1 MIPDPRF
8 SQASGALDMPAG
20 PASAAPRWAREPF
33 ASRRTGIRGSG
44 AARLA
49 TALLDTGLLLA
60 YAIIV
65 AARMPQILLKGRF
78 WAEEGAIYFLN
89 GRDLPWYDALFAVHT
104 GYLNLA
110 ASIATLLAA
119 RVVPIEHAPW
129 VSTGFALL
137 IQLCPALLLLTSG
150 VPWLRKP
157 WTKAIA
163 LLVLL
168 AATRSG
174 EVWMNAITSQFHLG
188 ICTALILALPLRGGL
203 PGLFRGGLLILAPL
217 SGPTSAFLAPLF
229 IARGYLDQSRQRL
242 FQGVILG
249 CGGALQLG
257 MVLLHPEPARTIG
270 IGPRMLALVVYVK
283 QILLPFLGTV
293 QTQDLT
299 TNLTGGVAA
308 GTTPWVPLLISV
320 ACMAAIV
327 LAAWRSRNAE
337 VQWLLAGGMVIMT
350 LSYYGAL
357 GQHINLLSVTFGDR
371 YSYAP
376 TALFGLVLLGIAL
389 TTRRWSGS
397 VAALL
402 VCVFVWTGIQEYA
415 SPGAMF
421 EDGSSWPAEVAN
433 WRADP
438 AYRVQFWP
446 DYEAWRWPIAPLPG
460 TSIH

>member
-1 MIPDPRF
+1 VPRD
-8 SQASGALDMPAG
+8 AIVRGAD
-20 PASAAPRWAREPF
+20 
-33 ASRRTGIRGSG
+33 TV
-44 AARLA
+44 RLA
-49 TALLDTGLLLA
+49 DALLDAALLLA
-60 YAIIV
+60 YGFIV

-89 GRDLPWYDALFAVHT
+89 GRNLPWYDALFAAHT

-119 RVVPIEHAPW
+119 RVVPIEQAPW

-137 IQLCPALLLLTSG
+137 IQLCPALLLVTSG
-150 VPWLRKP
+150 VPWLRKR
-157 WTKAIA
+157 WTKALA

-168 AATRSG
+168 AATPSG

-188 ICTALILALPLRGGL
+188 VCTAMILALPLRGGL
-203 PGLFRGGLLILAPL
+203 PGLFRGALLILAPL
-217 SGPTSAFLAPLF
+217 SGPVSAFLAPLF
-229 IARGYLDQSRQRL
+229 IARAYLDQSRHRL
-242 FQGVILG
+242 LQGVILG

-299 TNLTGGVAA
+299 THLTGDVVA
-308 GTTPWVPLLISV
+308 GTTPWVPLLMSA
-320 ACMAAIV
+320 ACMGAIV
-327 LAAWRSRNAE
+327 LAAWRNRNAE
-337 VQWLLAGGMVIMT
+337 VRWLLAGGVVMMT

-357 GQHINLLSVTFGDR
+357 GQHIQLLSVTFGDR

-376 TALFGLVLLGIAL
+376 NALFGLVLLGIAL
-389 TTRRWSGS
+389 TGHRWPGS

-402 VCVFVWTGIQEYA
+402 VCVFVWTGIEGYA

-421 EDGSSWPAEVAN
+421 EDGSSWRGEVAN
-433 WRADP
+433 WRTDTT
-438 AYRVQFWP
+438 YRVQFWP
-446 DYEAWRWPIAPLPG
+446 DYDVWRWPIVPLPG
-460 TSIH
+460 EGIH